1 MRAVLQ
7 DVRYALRRARSRAG
21 FTAIAVLS
29 IGLGVGV
36 NTAAF
41 SLVNAIVLRKTP
53 IARADRV
60 AELDMANDHGISGP
74 LSYADVKELREQSNG
89 VFSQIGLAK
98 FTAFTRD
105 LGDHVETLTG
115 ELVNGDFFP
124 LIGIPPVVGRL
135 LGPEDDVAQGAHPV
149 VVLGYS
155 YWMSAF
161 GGDRAV
167 VGRRLRLS
175 GREYTVVGVASNR
188 IDGLLPG
195 LAPAMYGPVKMVN
208 QIEPT
213 PVDDLSQ
220 RGNHSYFV
228 RVRLAEGQSF
238 AAARAVVDRFVA
250 RMHVEQPKYWPA
262 RLTLRLTALSAIAV
276 SPMLDDVVVP
286 AIAALM
292 IVVGLV
298 LIIACAN
305 LASFLL
311 AQARDRQREI
321 AIRLAI
327 GATRRA
333 LVRQLLVE
341 SLLIAVAGGVLGVVL
356 SSLAL
361 HALLGADL
369 PIPLPLSLDV
379 SVDGRVLTFVLA
391 TSIAA
396 GILFGLLPAL
406 QATRPNVVETIKNE
420 NAGGKSGGGRRLS
433 LRSWLVVAQT
443 AASVVLLVT
452 AALFLRSLNAQM
464 KVDAGFGGQPA
475 ALVWMALPTERYP
488 AERRAQ
494 AVAEIERRLRAL
506 PGQSAVG
513 VIDNIMLNALSD
525 ESMTINV
532 AGFEPP
538 KGSTGFDI
546 ENAVADSG
554 FFEAAGLTLVNG
566 RLFNST
572 DAAGRERVAIVNQAM
587 VDRFWRGQDALG
599 RSFRTDSSVYRV
611 VGVVKTT
618 KIRSL
623 GEAPRA
629 MIFTAFSQEPSPV
642 FHVVVRARGNDALL
656 VTQLLATIRE
666 MDPSLMIVQAKTMER
681 HLAIMLLPARLGAT
695 AFAIFA
701 SLALVLAT
709 IGVYGVV
716 RYAVA
721 RRGRE
726 VAIRM
731 AVGADATG
739 VVRLLMREGLMLVV
753 AGSVVGLVLAAIA
766 ARGLQSL
773 LFGVGTI
780 DPIAFVG
787 GPLVLIATGALAAFL
802 PARRASRID
811 PARVLRAE

>member
-21 FTAIAVLS
+21 FTVIAVLS

-60 AELDMANDHGISGP
+60 AELDMANDRGISGP
-74 LSYADVKELREQSNG
+74 LSYADIKDLREQSNG
-89 VFSQIGLAK
+89 VFSQIAAAK

-105 LGDHVETLTG
+105 FGDHVETLTG
-115 ELVNGDFFP
+115 ELVNGDYFR
-124 LIGIPPVVGRL
+124 LIGLPPVVGRL

-149 VVLGYS
+149 VVLGYD
-155 YWMSAF
+155 YWMSSFA
-161 GGDRAV
+161 GDRNV
-167 VGRRLRLS
+167 VGRKLRLS
-175 GREYTVVGVASNR
+175 GREYTVIGVASSR
-188 IDGLLPG
+188 IDGLMPG
-195 LAPAMYGPVKMVN
+195 LAPSMYGPVMMVN

-213 PVDDLSQ
+213 TVDDLGQ

-228 RVRLAEGQSF
+228 KLRLADGQTF

-250 RMHVEQPKYWPA
+250 RAHIEHPRNWPA
-262 RLTLRLTALSAIAV
+262 RLTLRLTPLSSIAV
-276 SPMLDDVVVP
+276 SPILDDVVVP
-286 AIAALM
+286 AVAALM

-341 SLLIAVAGGVLGVVL
+341 SLLIAVAGGALGVAL
-356 SSLAL
+356 SSFAL

-369 PIPLPLSLDV
+369 PIPLPVSLDV
-379 SVDGRVLTFVLA
+379 TVDARVLTFVLA
-391 TSIAA
+391 TSIVA

-406 QATRPNVVETIKNE
+406 QATHPNVIETIKNE
-420 NAGGKSGGGRRLS
+420 NAGGKPGGRRLS
-433 LRSWLVVAQT
+433 LRSWLVIAQT

-452 AALFLRSLNAQM
+452 AALFLRSLSAQT
-464 KVDAGFGGQPA
+464 KVDAGFGRQPA
-475 ALVWMALPTERYP
+475 GIVWMALPTDRY
-488 AERRAQ
+488 AADRRAQ
-494 AVAEIERRLRAL
+494 AVGEIERRLRAL

-525 ESMTINV
+525 ESMSINV

-546 ENAVADSG
+546 EYAVADSG

-566 RLFNST
+566 RLFNSG
-572 DAAGRERVAIVNQAM
+572 DVAGRERVVIVNQAM

-599 RSFRTDSSVYRV
+599 RTFRTDSNTYRV
-611 VGVVKTT
+611 VGIVKTT
-618 KIRSL
+618 KVRSL
-623 GEAPRA
+623 GEAPTA
-629 MIFTAFSQEPSPV
+629 MIYTAFGQDPSPV
-642 FHVVVRARGNDALL
+642 IHVVARARGNDALL
-656 VTQLLATIRE
+656 VTQMLATIRE
-666 MDPSLMIVQAKTMER
+666 VDPSLMIIQAKTMER
-681 HLAIMLLPARLGAT
+681 HLAVMLLPARLGAT

-721 RRGRE
+721 RRSRE
-726 VAIRM
+726 VAIRI
-731 AVGADATG
+731 AIGADAVG
-739 VVRLLMREGLMLVV
+739 VVRMLMREGLVLVGGGAV
-753 AGSVVGLVLAAIA
+753 IGLVIAALA

-773 LFGVGTI
+773 LCGVGTI
-780 DPIAFVG
+780 DPVAFVG
-787 GPLVLIATGALAAFL
+787 GPLVLLATGALAAFL

-811 PARVLRAE
+811 PVRALRAD

>member
-7 DVRYALRRARSRAG
+7 DLRYALRRARSRAG
-21 FTAIAVLS
+21 FTAIAILS

-60 AELDMANDHGISGP
+60 IELDMANDRGITGP
-74 LSYADVKELREQSNG
+74 LSYPDIKDLRNQSGG
-89 VFSQIGLAK
+89 VFSQIGAAK

-105 LGDHVETLTG
+105 FGDHVETLTG
-115 ELVNGDFFP
+115 ELVNGEFFP
-124 LIGIPPVVGRL
+124 LIGLPPVIGRS

-155 YWMSAF
+155 YWMSSF
-161 GGDRAV
+161 GGDPGV
-167 VGRRLRLS
+167 VGRKLRLS
-175 GREYTVVGVASNR
+175 GREFTVVGVASNR

-195 LAPAMYGPVKMVN
+195 LAPSLYGPVQMVN

-213 PVDDLSQ
+213 PVDDLAQ

-228 RVRLAEGQSF
+228 RVRLAEGQSL
-238 AAARAVVDRFVA
+238 AAARVVIDRFVA
-250 RMHVEQPKYWPA
+250 RMHAEQPKNWPEHVS
-262 RLTLRLTALSAIAV
+262 LRMTPLSSIAV

-286 AIAALM
+286 AVTALM
-292 IVVGLV
+292 VVVGLV

-341 SLLIAVAGGVLGVVL
+341 SLLIAIAGGVLGVVM
-356 SSLAL
+356 SSVAL

-379 SVDGRVLTFVLA
+379 SVDARVLSFVLG
-391 TSIAA
+391 TSILA

-420 NAGGKSGGGRRLS
+420 NAGGKPGRRLS

-443 AASVVLLVT
+443 AASVVLLVI
-452 AALFLRSLNAQM
+452 AALFLRSLDAQI
-464 KVDAGFGGQPA
+464 KVDAGFGRQPA
-475 ALVWMALPTERYP
+475 GIAWMALPTDRYP

-494 AVAEIERRLRAL
+494 AVAELERRLRAL
-506 PGQSAVG
+506 PGQSGVG
-513 VIDNIMLNALSD
+513 VIDNILLNALSD

-538 KGSTGFDI
+538 KGATGFDI
-546 ENAVADSG
+546 QNAVADSG

-566 RLFNST
+566 RLFNSA
-572 DAAGRERVAIVNQAM
+572 DAPGRERVAIVNQAM
-587 VDRFWRGQDALG
+587 VDRFWRGQEALG
-599 RSFRTDSSVYRV
+599 RTFRTDSSVYRV

-618 KIRSL
+618 KVRSL

-629 MIFTAFSQEPSPV
+629 MIFTAFSQQPSPV
-642 FHVVVRARGNDALL
+642 FHVVARARGNDALL
-656 VTQLLATIRE
+656 VTQMLSTIRE
-666 MDPSLMIVQAKTMER
+666 MDPALMVIQAKTMER

-701 SLALVLAT
+701 GLALVLAT

-721 RRGRE
+721 RRSRE

-739 VVRLLMREGLMLVV
+739 VVRLLMREGLVLVIGG
-753 AGSVVGLVLAAIA
+753 AGAGLVLAALA

-773 LFGVGTI
+773 LFGVGMI
-780 DPIAFVG
+780 DPVSFLG
-787 GPLVLIATGALAAFL
+787 GPLLLIATGALAAFL
-802 PARRASRID
+802 PARRVSRID
-811 PARVLRAE
+811 PASALRAE

>member
-262 RLTLRLTALSAIAV
+262 RLTLR
-276 SPMLDDVVVP
+276 PD
-286 AIAALM
+286 
-292 IVVGLV
+292 
-298 LIIACAN
+298 CC
-305 LASFLL
+305 
-311 AQARDRQREI
+311 
-321 AIRLAI
+321 
-327 GATRRA
+327 RR
-333 LVRQLLVE
+333 
-341 SLLIAVAGGVLGVVL
+341 
-356 SSLAL
+356 
-361 HALLGADL
+361 
-369 PIPLPLSLDV
+369 
-379 SVDGRVLTFVLA
+379 F
-391 TSIAA
+391 
-396 GILFGLLPAL
+396 
-406 QATRPNVVETIKNE
+406 
-420 NAGGKSGGGRRLS
+420 
-433 LRSWLVVAQT
+433 
-443 AASVVLLVT
+443 
-452 AALFLRSLNAQM
+452 
-464 KVDAGFGGQPA
+464 
-475 ALVWMALPTERYP
+475 
-488 AERRAQ
+488 
-494 AVAEIERRLRAL
+494 
-506 PGQSAVG
+506 
-513 VIDNIMLNALSD
+513 
-525 ESMTINV
+525 
-532 AGFEPP
+532 
-538 KGSTGFDI
+538 
-546 ENAVADSG
+546 
-554 FFEAAGLTLVNG
+554 
-566 RLFNST
+566 
-572 DAAGRERVAIVNQAM
+572 
-587 VDRFWRGQDALG
+587 
-599 RSFRTDSSVYRV
+599 
-611 VGVVKTT
+611 
-618 KIRSL
+618 
-623 GEAPRA
+623 
-629 MIFTAFSQEPSPV
+629 PV
-642 FHVVVRARGNDALL
+642 
-656 VTQLLATIRE
+656 
-666 MDPSLMIVQAKTMER
+666 
-681 HLAIMLLPARLGAT
+681 
-695 AFAIFA
+695 
-701 SLALVLAT
+701 
-709 IGVYGVV
+709 
-716 RYAVA
+716 
-721 RRGRE
+721 
-726 VAIRM
+726 
-731 AVGADATG
+731 
-739 VVRLLMREGLMLVV
+739 
-753 AGSVVGLVLAAIA
+753 
-766 ARGLQSL
+766 
-773 LFGVGTI
+773 
-780 DPIAFVG
+780 
-787 GPLVLIATGALAAFL
+787 
-802 PARRASRID
+802 
-811 PARVLRAE
+811 

>member
-21 FTAIAVLS
+21 FTAIAILS

-60 AELDMANDHGISGP
+60 AELDMASERGISGP
-74 LSYADVKELREQSNG
+74 LSYMDVKELREQSSG
-89 VFSQIGLAK
+89 IFSQIAVAK

-124 LIGIPPVVGRL
+124 LIGLPPVVGRL
-135 LGPEDDVAQGAHPV
+135 LGPEDDIAQGAHPV

-167 VGRRLRLS
+167 VGRTLRLS
-175 GREYTVVGVASNR
+175 GREFTVVGVASNR

-195 LAPAMYGPVKMVN
+195 LAPALYGPVQMVN

-213 PVDDLSQ
+213 PVDDLAE

-228 RVRLAEGQSF
+228 RVRLSEGQSF

-250 RMHVEQPKYWPA
+250 RMHVEQPRYWPA
-262 RLTLRLTALSAIAV
+262 RLTLRLTPLSAIAV

-286 AIAALM
+286 AVAALM

-361 HALLGADL
+361 RALLGADL
-369 PIPLPLSLDV
+369 PIPLPVSLDV

-391 TSIAA
+391 TSIVA
-396 GILFGLLPAL
+396 GMLFGLLPAL

-420 NAGGKSGGGRRLS
+420 NAGGKPGRGRFS

-452 AALFLRSLNAQM
+452 AALFLRSLSAQM
-464 KVDAGFGGQPA
+464 NVDAGFGKQPA
-475 ALVWMALPTERYP
+475 ALVWMALPTDRYP
-488 AERRAQ
+488 APRRAQ
-494 AVAEIERRLRAL
+494 AVAELERRLRAM

-513 VIDNIMLNALSD
+513 VIDNLMLNALSD

-546 ENAVADSG
+546 ENAVPDSG
-554 FFEAAGLTLVNG
+554 FFEAAGLTLVSG

-572 DAAGRERVAIVNQAM
+572 DVPGREHVAIVNQAM

-599 RSFRTDSSVYRV
+599 RTFRTDSSVYRV

-656 VTQLLATIRE
+656 VPQVLATIRE

-701 SLALVLAT
+701 GLALVLAT

-731 AVGADATG
+731 AIGADANG
-739 VVRLLMREGLMLVV
+739 VVGLLMREGLVLVIV
-753 AGSVVGLVLAAIA
+753 GAVIGLVLSALT

-773 LFGVGTI
+773 LFGVGAI

-802 PARRASRID
+802 PARKASRID
-811 PARVLRAE
+811 PARALRAE

>member
-7 DVRYALRRARSRAG
+7 DIRYALRRARSRAG
-21 FTAIAVLS
+21 FTAIAILS

-41 SLVNAIVLRKTP
+41 SLVNAIILRKTP
-53 IARADRV
+53 IANSDRV
-60 AELDMANDHGISGP
+60 AELDMANERGISGP
-74 LSYADVKELREQSNG
+74 LSYADVKDLREQSGG

-98 FTAFTRD
+98 FSAFTRD

-124 LIGIPPVVGRL
+124 LIGLPPALGRL
-135 LGPEDDVAQGAHPV
+135 LGPQDDIARGAHPV
-149 VVLGYS
+149 VVLGYD
-155 YWMSAF
+155 YWRSAF
-161 GGDRAV
+161 GGDRNV
-167 VGRRLRLS
+167 VGQRLRLS
-175 GREYTVVGVASNR
+175 GREYTVVGVASSR

-195 LAPAMYGPVKMVN
+195 LAPSMYAPVMMVN

-213 PVDDLSQ
+213 PVDDLGQ

-238 AAARAVVDRFVA
+238 AAARAVIDRFVA
-250 RMHVEQPKYWPA
+250 RMHVEQPKQWPA
-262 RLTLRLTALSAIAV
+262 RLTIRLTPLSSIAV
-276 SPMLDDVVVP
+276 SPMLDDVIVP
-286 AIAALM
+286 AVGALM
-292 IVVGLV
+292 VVVGLV

-341 SLLIAVAGGVLGVVL
+341 SLLIAFAGGLLGVAM
-356 SSLAL
+356 STLAL
-361 HALLGADL
+361 RALLGADL
-369 PIPLPLSLDV
+369 PIPLPVSLDV
-379 SVDGRVLTFVLA
+379 SVDGRVLAFVLA
-391 TSIAA
+391 ISVAA
-396 GILFGLLPAL
+396 GVLFGLLPAL
-406 QATRPNVVETIKNE
+406 QATRPNVVDTIKNE
-420 NAGGKSGGGRRLS
+420 NAGGAPSGRRMS

-452 AALFLRSLNAQM
+452 AALFLRSLGAQT
-464 KVDAGFGGQPA
+464 KVDAGFGRQPA
-475 ALVWMALPTERYP
+475 GIVWMALPTDRYP
-488 AERRAQ
+488 AERRMQ
-494 AVAEIERRLRAL
+494 GVAELERRLRAM

-532 AGFEPP
+532 AGLQPP
-538 KGSTGFDI
+538 KGTTGFDI
-546 ENAVADSG
+546 QNAVADSG

-566 RLFNST
+566 RLFNSS
-572 DAAGRERVAIVNQAM
+572 DVADRERVAIINQAM
-587 VDRFWRGQDALG
+587 VDRFWHGQNALG
-599 RSFRTDSSVYRV
+599 QTFRTDSNVYRV
-611 VGVVKTT
+611 VGIVKTT
-618 KIRSL
+618 KVRSL

-629 MIFTAFSQEPSPV
+629 MIFTAFGQEPSPV
-642 FHVVVRARGNDALL
+642 FFVVARARGNDALL
-656 VTQLLATIRE
+656 VTQMLATIRE

-701 SLALVLAT
+701 ALALALAT

-726 VAIRM
+726 VAIRL
-731 AVGADATG
+731 AVGADSSG
-739 VVRLLMREGLMLVV
+739 VVRLLMREGVGLVIGG
-753 AGSVVGLVLAAIA
+753 AAVGLVLAALA
-766 ARGLQSL
+766 ARGLDSL
-773 LFGVGTI
+773 LFGVATI
-780 DPIAFVG
+780 DPVAFIG
-787 GPLVLIATGALAAFL
+787 APLVLIATGALAAFL
-802 PARRASRID
+802 PARRVSRID
-811 PARVLRAE
+811 PASALRAE

>member
-1 MRAVLQ
+1 MKAVLQ
-7 DVRYALRRARSRAG
+7 DVRYALRRARSHAG

-41 SLVNAIVLRKTP
+41 TLVNAIILRKTP
-53 IARADRV
+53 IVRADRV
-60 AELDMANDHGISGP
+60 AELDMANERGTSGP
-74 LSYADVKELREQSNG
+74 LSYVDVKDLREQSSG
-89 VFSQIGLAK
+89 TFSQIGIAK

-105 LGDHVETLTG
+105 FGDHVETLTG
-115 ELVNGDFFP
+115 ELVNGEYFP
-124 LIGIPPVVGRL
+124 LIGLPPVVGRL
-135 LGPEDDVAQGAHPV
+135 LGPEDDVAPGAHPV
-149 VVLGYS
+149 VVLGYD
-155 YWMSAF
+155 YWMSSFA
-161 GGDRAV
+161 GDRNV
-167 VGRRLRLS
+167 VGRKLRLS
-175 GREYTVVGVASNR
+175 GREFTVIGVASSR

-195 LAPAMYGPVKMVN
+195 LTPSMYGPVQMVN

-213 PVDDLSQ
+213 PVDELTE
-220 RGNHSYFV
+220 RVNHSYFV
-228 RVRLAEGQSF
+228 NVRLAEGQTF
-238 AAARAVVDRFVA
+238 AAGRAVVDRFVS
-250 RMHVEQPKYWPA
+250 RMHVEHPKNWPA
-262 RLTLRLTALSAIAV
+262 QVTLRLTPLSSIAV

-286 AIAALM
+286 AVAALM

-341 SLLIAVAGGVLGVVL
+341 SLLIAVAGGALGVAL
-356 SSLAL
+356 STLAL
-361 HALLGADL
+361 RALLGADL
-369 PIPLPLSLDV
+369 PIPLPVSLDV
-379 SVDGRVLTFVLA
+379 GVDLRVLSFVLG
-391 TSIAA
+391 TSIVA

-406 QATRPNVVETIKNE
+406 QATRPNVIETIKNE
-420 NAGGKSGGGRRLS
+420 NAGGKPGGGRRLS

-452 AALFLRSLNAQM
+452 AALFLRSLGAQM
-464 KVDAGFGGQPA
+464 KVDPGFGRQPA
-475 ALVWMALPTERYP
+475 ALVWMALPTDRYP
-488 AERRAQ
+488 ADRRAQ
-494 AVAEIERRLRAL
+494 AVAEIERRVRAM

-538 KGSTGFDI
+538 KGSTGFEI

-554 FFEAAGLTLVNG
+554 FFEAAGLTLVDG
-566 RLFNST
+566 RLFNSG
-572 DAAGRERVAIVNQAM
+572 DAPGRERVAMVNQAM
-587 VDRFWRGQDALG
+587 VDRFWRGQEPIG
-599 RSFRTDSSVYRV
+599 RTFRTDSVVYRV

-623 GEAPRA
+623 GEAPQA
-629 MIFTAFSQEPSPV
+629 MIYTAFTQEPSPV
-642 FHVVVRARGNDALL
+642 FHLVARARGNAGML
-656 VTQLLATIRE
+656 VPQVLATIRE
-666 MDPSLMIVQAKTMER
+666 VDASLMIVQAKTMER

-701 SLALVLAT
+701 TLALVLAT

-731 AVGADATG
+731 AIGADGVG
-739 VVRLLMREGLMLVV
+739 VVRLLMREGLVLVV
-753 AGSVVGLVLAAIA
+753 GGAVLGLVIAALA

-780 DPIAFVG
+780 DPVAFIG
-787 GPLVLIATGALAAFL
+787 GPLLLIATGALAAFL
-802 PARRASRID
+802 PARRATRID
-811 PARVLRAE
+811 PARALRAE

>member
-1 MRAVLQ
+1 MRALLQ
-7 DVRYALRRARSRAG
+7 DVRYALRRARSHAG
-21 FTAIAVLS
+21 FTAIAILS

-53 IARADRV
+53 IVRADRV
-60 AELDMANDHGISGP
+60 VELDMANERGISGP
-74 LSYADVKELREQSNG
+74 LSYVDVKELREQSG
-89 VFSQIGLAK
+89 GTFSQVAIAK

-105 LGDHVETLTG
+105 FGDHVETLTG
-115 ELVNGDFFP
+115 ELVNGDYFP
-124 LIGIPPVVGRL
+124 LIGLPPVVGRL
-135 LGPEDDVAQGAHPV
+135 LGPEDDVARGAHPV

-155 YWMSAF
+155 YWMSSFA
-161 GGDRAV
+161 GDPSV
-167 VGRRLRLS
+167 VGRKLRLS
-175 GREYTVVGVASNR
+175 GREFTVVGVASSR

-195 LAPAMYGPVKMVN
+195 LAPSMYGPVMMVN

-213 PVDDLSQ
+213 PVDDLGQ

-228 RVRLAEGQSF
+228 RLRLAEGQSM

-250 RMHVEQPKYWPA
+250 RMHVEYPGNWPA
-262 RLTLRLTALSAIAV
+262 QLTLRLTPLSSIAV

-286 AIAALM
+286 AVAALM

-311 AQARDRQREI
+311 AQARDRQLEI

-341 SLLIAVAGGVLGVVL
+341 SLLIAVAGGALGVAL
-356 SSLAL
+356 SIIAL
-361 HALLGADL
+361 RAFLGADL
-369 PIPLPLSLDV
+369 PIPLPVSLDV
-379 SVDGRVLTFVLA
+379 GVDVRVLSFVLG
-391 TSIAA
+391 TSIGA

-406 QATRPNVVETIKNE
+406 QATRPNVIETIKNE
-420 NAGGKSGGGRRLS
+420 NAGGKPGGGRRLS

-452 AALFLRSLNAQM
+452 AALFLRSLGAQM
-464 KVDAGFGGQPA
+464 KVDAGFGKQPA
-475 ALVWMALPTERYP
+475 ALVWMALPTDRYP
-488 AERRAQ
+488 AARRAP
-494 AVAEIERRLRAL
+494 ALGEIERRLRAM

-513 VIDNIMLNALSD
+513 VIDNIMLNPLSD
-525 ESMTINV
+525 ESMRINV
-532 AGFEPP
+532 AGFQPP
-538 KGSTGFDI
+538 KGSSGFEI
-546 ENAVADSG
+546 SYAVADSG

-566 RLFNST
+566 RLFNSG
-572 DAAGRERVAIVNQAM
+572 DVPGRERVVIINQAM
-587 VDRFWRGQDALG
+587 VDRFWRGQEALG
-599 RSFRTDSSVYRV
+599 RTFRTDSNVFRV

-623 GEAPRA
+623 GEAPRP
-629 MIFTAFSQEPSPV
+629 MIFTAFTQDPSPV
-642 FHVVVRARGNDALL
+642 FFVVARARANDALL
-656 VTQLLATIRE
+656 VPQVLATIRE

-681 HLAIMLLPARLGAT
+681 HLAVMLLPARLGAT

-731 AVGADATG
+731 AIGADAAG
-739 VVRLLMREGLMLVV
+739 VVRLLMREGLLLVV
-753 AGSVVGLVLAAIA
+753 VGAAIGVVLSALA

-787 GPLVLIATGALAAFL
+787 GPLLLIATGVLAAFL
-802 PARRASRID
+802 PARRATRID
-811 PARVLRAE
+811 PTRALRAE

>member
-7 DVRYALRRARSRAG
+7 DLRYALRRARSRAG
-21 FTAIAVLS
+21 FTAIAILS

-41 SLVNAIVLRKTP
+41 SLVNAIILRKTP
-53 IARADRV
+53 IAQSDRV
-60 AELDMANDHGISGP
+60 AELDMANERGITGP
-74 LSYADVKELREQSNG
+74 LSYADVKDLREQSDG

-98 FTAFTRD
+98 FSAFTRD

-115 ELVNGDFFP
+115 ELVNRDFFP
-124 LIGIPPVVGRL
+124 LIGLPPVLGRL
-135 LGPEDDVAQGAHPV
+135 LGPEDDVARGAHPV
-149 VVLGYS
+149 VVLGYD

-161 GGDRAV
+161 GGDRNV
-167 VGRRLRLS
+167 VGRKLRLS
-175 GREYTVVGVASNR
+175 GREYTVVGVASRR

-195 LAPAMYGPVKMVN
+195 LAPSMYAPVMMVN

-213 PVDDLSQ
+213 PVDDLGQ

-228 RVRLAEGQSF
+228 RVRLSEGQSF

-250 RMHVEQPKYWPA
+250 RMHVEQPGHWPA
-262 RLTLRLTALSAIAV
+262 RLTIRLTPLSTIAV
-276 SPMLDDVVVP
+276 SPMLDDVIVP
-286 AIAALM
+286 AVAALM
-292 IVVGLV
+292 VVVGLV

-327 GATRRA
+327 GATRGA

-341 SLLIAVAGGVLGVVL
+341 SLLIAFAGGVLGVAL

-361 HALLGADL
+361 RGLLGADL
-369 PIPLPLSLDV
+369 PIPLPVSLDV
-379 SVDGRVLTFVLA
+379 SVDGRVLGFVLA
-391 TSIAA
+391 TSVVA
-396 GILFGLLPAL
+396 GVLFGLLPAL
-406 QATRPNVVETIKNE
+406 QATRPNVVDTIKNE
-420 NAGGKSGGGRRLS
+420 NAGGAPGGRRLS

-452 AALFLRSLNAQM
+452 AALFLRSLSAQT
-464 KVDAGFGGQPA
+464 KVDAGFGRQPA
-475 ALVWMALPTERYP
+475 GIVWMAFPTDRYP

-494 AVAEIERRLRAL
+494 AIGELERRLRAM

-513 VIDNIMLNALSD
+513 VIDNIMLNPLSD
-525 ESMTINV
+525 ESMTINI
-532 AGFEPP
+532 AGVQPP
-538 KGSTGFDI
+538 KGTMGFDI
-546 ENAVADSG
+546 QNAVADSG

-566 RLFNST
+566 RLFNSA
-572 DAAGRERVAIVNQAM
+572 DVAGRERVVIVNQAM
-587 VDRFWRGQDALG
+587 VDRFWRGQEALG
-599 RSFRTDSSVYRV
+599 QTFRTDSNVYRV

-623 GEAPRA
+623 GEAPRP
-629 MIFTAFSQEPSPV
+629 MIFTAFTQDPSPV
-642 FHVVVRARGNDALL
+642 FFVVARARGNDALL
-656 VTQLLATIRE
+656 VTEMLATIRE

-681 HLAIMLLPARLGAT
+681 HLAVMLLPARLGAT

-731 AVGADATG
+731 AIGADAAG
-739 VVRLLMREGLMLVV
+739 VVRLLMREGLLLVV
-753 AGSVVGLVLAAIA
+753 GGAVIGLVLSALT

-787 GPLVLIATGALAAFL
+787 GPLLLIATGALAAFL
-802 PARRASRID
+802 PARRATRID
-811 PARVLRAE
+811 PTRALRAE

>member
-7 DVRYALRRARSRAG
+7 DLRYALRRARSRAG
-21 FTAIAVLS
+21 FTAIAILS

-60 AELDMANDHGISGP
+60 AELDMANEHGISGP
-74 LSYADVKELREQSNG
+74 LSYVDVKELRDQSGG
-89 VFSQIGLAK
+89 VFSQVSVSK

-105 LGDHVETLTG
+105 MGDHVETLTG
-115 ELVNGDFFP
+115 QLVNGDYFP
-124 LIGIPPVVGRL
+124 LIGLPPVLGRL
-135 LGPEDDVAQGAHPV
+135 LGPEDDVARGAHPV
-149 VVLGYS
+149 IVLGYN

-161 GGDRAV
+161 GGDRGV
-167 VGRRLRLS
+167 VGRKLRLS
-175 GREYTVVGVASNR
+175 GREFTVVGVASNR

-195 LAPAMYGPVKMVN
+195 LAPTLYASVQMVN

-213 PVDDLSQ
+213 PTDDLAA
-220 RGNHSYFV
+220 RGNHSYFIK
-228 RVRLAEGQSF
+228 VRLAEGQTF
-238 AAARAVVDRFVA
+238 AAARSVVDRFVA
-250 RMHVEQPKYWPA
+250 RMHVEQTAHWPA
-262 RLTLRLTALSAIAV
+262 RVSIRLIPLSEIAV
-276 SPMLDDVVVP
+276 SPMIDGVVVP
-286 AIAALM
+286 AVTALM

-298 LIIACAN
+298 LVIACAN

-327 GATRRA
+327 GATRSA

-341 SLLIAVAGGVLGVVL
+341 SLLIAVAGGALGVVL
-356 SSLAL
+356 SSIAL

-369 PIPLPLSLDV
+369 PIPLPVSLDV
-379 SVDGRVLTFVLA
+379 SVDGRVLSFVLA
-391 TSIAA
+391 TSVMA

-406 QATRPNVVETIKNE
+406 QATRPNVVDTLKNE
-420 NAGGKSGGGRRLS
+420 NAGGGGGRRLS

-452 AALFLRSLNAQM
+452 AALFLRSLSAQM
-464 KVDAGFGGQPA
+464 KVDAGFGRQPA
-475 ALVWMALPTERYP
+475 GLVWMALPTDRYP
-488 AERRAQ
+488 ADRRYQ

-506 PGQSAVG
+506 DEQSAVG
-513 VIDNIMLNALSD
+513 VIDNILLNALSD
-525 ESMTINV
+525 ESMTINI

-546 ENAVADSG
+546 QSAITDSG
-554 FFEAAGLTLVNG
+554 FFDAAGLTLVAG
-566 RLFNST
+566 RIFNST
-572 DAAGRERVAIVNQAM
+572 DAAGRERVAVVNQAM

-599 RSFRTDSSVYRV
+599 RTFHTDSNTYRV
-611 VGVVKTT
+611 VGIVKTT

-629 MIFTAFSQEPSPV
+629 MLFTPFSQDPSTV
-642 FHVVVRARGNDALL
+642 FHVVARARGNDALL
-656 VTQLLATIRE
+656 VTRMLATIRE
-666 MDPSLMIVQAKTMER
+666 MDPSLMIIQAKTMER

-721 RRGRE
+721 RRSRE
-726 VAIRM
+726 VAIRI
-731 AVGADATG
+731 AIGADATG
-739 VVRLLMREGLMLVV
+739 VVRLLMREGLVLVV
-753 AGSVVGLVLAAIA
+753 GGAVIGLVLSALT

-780 DPIAFVG
+780 DPVAFLG

-802 PARRASRID
+802 PARRATRVD
-811 PARVLRAE
+811 PVRALRAD

>member
-1 MRAVLQ
+1 VLQ

-21 FTAIAVLS
+21 FTAIAILS

-53 IARADRV
+53 IVQPDRV
-60 AELDMANDHGISGP
+60 LELDMANDHGITGP
-74 LSYADVKELREQSNG
+74 LSYPDVKDLRDQSG
-89 VFSQIGLAK
+89 GLFSQVAVAK

-105 LGDHVETLTG
+105 FGDRVETLTG
-115 ELVNGDFFP
+115 QLVNGDYFP
-124 LIGIPPVVGRL
+124 LIGLPPVLGRL
-135 LGPEDDVAQGAHPV
+135 IGPEDDVAQGAHPV

-155 YWMSAF
+155 YWMSSF
-161 GGDRAV
+161 GGDASV
-167 VGRRLRLS
+167 VGRKLRLS
-175 GREYTVVGVASNR
+175 GREFTVVGVASNR

-195 LAPAMYGPVKMVN
+195 LAPALYGPVQMVN

-213 PVDDLSQ
+213 PVDDLAQ

-228 RVRLAEGQSF
+228 RVRLAEGQSV
-238 AAARAVVDRFVA
+238 AAARAVIDRFVA
-250 RMHVEQPKYWPA
+250 RMHDEHTKNWPE
-262 RLTLRLTALSAIAV
+262 RLALRVTPLSSIAV
-276 SPMLDDVVVP
+276 SPMLDDVIVP
-286 AIAALM
+286 AVTALM
-292 IVVGLV
+292 VVVGLV

-341 SLLIAVAGGVLGVVL
+341 SLLIAIAGGVLGVVM
-356 SSLAL
+356 SSVAL
-361 HALLGADL
+361 RALLGADL
-369 PIPLPLSLDV
+369 PIPLPVSLDV
-379 SVDGRVLTFVLA
+379 SVDARVLSFVLA
-391 TSIAA
+391 TSILA

-420 NAGGKSGGGRRLS
+420 NAGGKPGRRLS

-443 AASVVLLVT
+443 AASVVLLVI
-452 AALFLRSLNAQM
+452 AALFLRSLDAQM
-464 KVDAGFGGQPA
+464 KVDAGFGRQPA
-475 ALVWMALPTERYP
+475 GLVWMALPTDRYP

-494 AVAEIERRLRAL
+494 AVAELERRLRNL
-506 PGQSAVG
+506 PGQSGVG

-538 KGSTGFDI
+538 KGNTGFEI
-546 ENAVADSG
+546 QNAVADSG
-554 FFEAAGLTLVNG
+554 FFDAVGMTLVNG
-566 RLFNST
+566 RLFNSS
-572 DAAGRERVAIVNQAM
+572 DVAGRERAAIVNQAM
-587 VDRFWRGQDALG
+587 VDRFWRGQEALG
-599 RSFRTDSSVYRV
+599 RTFRTDSSVYRV
-611 VGVVKTT
+611 VGIVKTT

-629 MIFTAFSQEPSPV
+629 MIYTAFSQQPSTV
-642 FHVVVRARGNDALL
+642 FHVVARARGNDALL
-656 VTQLLATIRE
+656 VTQMLATIRE
-666 MDPSLMIVQAKTMER
+666 MDAALMVIQAKTMER

-701 SLALVLAT
+701 GLALVLAT

-721 RRGRE
+721 RRSRE

-739 VVRLLMREGLMLVV
+739 VVRLLMREGLVLVIGGAVAGLVV
-753 AGSVVGLVLAAIA
+753 AALAAH
-766 ARGLQSL
+766 GLQSL
-773 LFGVGTI
+773 LFGVGMI
-780 DPIAFVG
+780 DPVSFLG
-787 GPLVLIATGALAAFL
+787 GPLLLIATGALAAFL
-802 PARRASRID
+802 PARRVSRID
-811 PARVLRAE
+811 PASALRAE

>member
-21 FTAIAVLS
+21 FTAIAILS

-53 IARADRV
+53 IPRPDRV
-60 AELDMANDHGISGP
+60 VELDMASDRGISGP
-74 LSYADVKELREQSNG
+74 LSYADVKDLREQSG
-89 VFSQIGLAK
+89 SVFSQVAVAK

-115 ELVNGDFFP
+115 ELVNGDYFP
-124 LIGIPPVVGRL
+124 LTGVPPVLGRL

-155 YWMSAF
+155 YWMSSF
-161 GGDRAV
+161 GGDPAV
-167 VGRRLRLS
+167 IGRKLRLS

-195 LAPAMYGPVKMVN
+195 LAPSLYGPVQMVN

-213 PVDDLSQ
+213 PVDDLSA

-228 RVRLAEGQSF
+228 RVRLADGQSV
-238 AAARAVVDRFVA
+238 AGARAVVDRFVA
-250 RMHVEQPKYWPA
+250 RAHVEHPNYWPA
-262 RLTLRLTALSAIAV
+262 RLSIRLTPLSSIAV
-276 SPMLDDVVVP
+276 SPMLDDVIVP
-286 AIAALM
+286 AVTALM
-292 IVVGLV
+292 VVVGLV

-333 LVRQLLVE
+333 LIRQLLVE
-341 SLLIAVAGGVLGVVL
+341 SLLIAIAGGVLGVVM

-361 HALLGADL
+361 RTLLGADL
-369 PIPLPLSLDV
+369 PIPLPISLDV
-379 SVDGRVLTFVLA
+379 SVDGRVLSFVLA
-391 TSIAA
+391 TSIVA

-420 NAGGKSGGGRRLS
+420 NAGGKPGRRLS

-452 AALFLRSLNAQM
+452 AALFLRSLDAQM
-464 KVDAGFGGQPA
+464 KVDAGFGRQPA
-475 ALVWMALPTERYP
+475 GLVWMALPTDRYP
-488 AERRAQ
+488 ARRRAQ
-494 AVAEIERRLRAL
+494 AVAELERRLREL

-538 KGSTGFDI
+538 KGATGFDI
-546 ENAVADSG
+546 QDAVADSG

-572 DAAGRERVAIVNQAM
+572 DMPGRERVAIVNQAM
-587 VDRFWRGQDALG
+587 VDRFWRGQEALG
-599 RSFRTDSSVYRV
+599 RTFRTDSNVFRV

-618 KIRSL
+618 KVRSL

-629 MIFTAFSQEPSPV
+629 MIFTAFSQEPSTA
-642 FHVVVRARGNDALL
+642 FHVVARARGNDALL
-656 VTQLLATIRE
+656 VTQMLATIRA
-666 MDPSLMIVQAKTMER
+666 MDPALMVVQAKTMER

-701 SLALVLAT
+701 ALALVLAT

-721 RRGRE
+721 RRSRE

-739 VVRLLMREGLMLVV
+739 VVRLLMREGLVLVIGG
-753 AGSVVGLVLAAIA
+753 AAAGLVLAALA

-773 LFGVGTI
+773 LFGVAMM
-780 DPIAFVG
+780 DPVSFLG
-787 GPLVLIATGALAAFL
+787 GPLLLIATGALAAFL
-802 PARRASRID
+802 PARRVSRID
-811 PARVLRAE
+811 PASALRAE

>member
-21 FTAIAVLS
+21 FTAIAILS

-53 IARADRV
+53 IPRPDRV
-60 AELDMANDHGISGP
+60 VELDMASDRGISGP
-74 LSYADVKELREQSNG
+74 LSYADVKDLREQSG
-89 VFSQIGLAK
+89 SVFSQVAVAK

-115 ELVNGDFFP
+115 ELVNGDYFP
-124 LIGIPPVVGRL
+124 LTGVPPVLGRL

-149 VVLGYS
+149 VVLGYC
-155 YWMSAF
+155 YWMSSF
-161 GGDRAV
+161 GGDPAV
-167 VGRRLRLS
+167 IGRKLRLS

-195 LAPAMYGPVKMVN
+195 LAPSLYGPVQMVN

-213 PVDDLSQ
+213 PVDDLSA

-228 RVRLAEGQSF
+228 RVRLADGQSV
-238 AAARAVVDRFVA
+238 AGARAVVDRFVA
-250 RMHVEQPKYWPA
+250 RAHVEHPNYWPA
-262 RLTLRLTALSAIAV
+262 RLSIRLTPLSSIAV
-276 SPMLDDVVVP
+276 SPMLDDVIVP
-286 AIAALM
+286 AVTALM
-292 IVVGLV
+292 VVVGLV

-333 LVRQLLVE
+333 LIRQLLVE
-341 SLLIAVAGGVLGVVL
+341 SLLIAIAGGVLGVVM

-361 HALLGADL
+361 RTLLGADL
-369 PIPLPLSLDV
+369 PIPLPISLDV
-379 SVDGRVLTFVLA
+379 SVDGRVLSFVLA
-391 TSIAA
+391 TSIVA

-420 NAGGKSGGGRRLS
+420 NAGGKPGRRLS

-452 AALFLRSLNAQM
+452 AALFLRSLDAQM
-464 KVDAGFGGQPA
+464 KVDAGFGRQPA
-475 ALVWMALPTERYP
+475 GLVWMALPTDRYP
-488 AERRAQ
+488 ARRRAQ
-494 AVAEIERRLRAL
+494 AVAELERRLREL

-538 KGSTGFDI
+538 KGATGFDI
-546 ENAVADSG
+546 QDAVADSG

-572 DAAGRERVAIVNQAM
+572 DMPGRERVAIVNQAM
-587 VDRFWRGQDALG
+587 VDRFWRGQEALG
-599 RSFRTDSSVYRV
+599 RTFRTDSNVFRV

-618 KIRSL
+618 KVRSL

-629 MIFTAFSQEPSPV
+629 MIFTAFSQEPSTA
-642 FHVVVRARGNDALL
+642 FHVVARARGNDALL
-656 VTQLLATIRE
+656 VTQMLATIRA
-666 MDPSLMIVQAKTMER
+666 MDPALMVVQAKTMER

-701 SLALVLAT
+701 ALALVLAT

-721 RRGRE
+721 RRSRE

-739 VVRLLMREGLMLVV
+739 VVRLLMREGLVLVIGG
-753 AGSVVGLVLAAIA
+753 AAAGLVLAALA

-773 LFGVGTI
+773 LFGVAMM
-780 DPIAFVG
+780 DPVSFLG
-787 GPLVLIATGALAAFL
+787 GPLLLIATGALAAFL
-802 PARRASRID
+802 PARRVSRID
-811 PARVLRAE
+811 PASALRAE

>member
-21 FTAIAVLS
+21 FTAIAILS

-53 IARADRV
+53 IVRADRV
-60 AELDMANDHGISGP
+60 GELDMANERGISGP
-74 LSYADVKELREQSNG
+74 LSYVDIKALREQSGG
-89 VFSQIGLAK
+89 VFSQVGAAK

-105 LGDHVETLTG
+105 FGDHVETLTG
-115 ELVNGDFFP
+115 ELVNGDYFP
-124 LIGIPPVVGRL
+124 LVGLPAVVGRL
-135 LGPEDDVAQGAHPV
+135 LGPQDDVARGAHPV
-149 VVLGYS
+149 VVLS
-155 YWMSAF
+155 YNYWTSAF
-161 GGDRAV
+161 GRDPGV
-167 VGRRLRLS
+167 VGRKLRLS
-175 GREYTVVGVASNR
+175 GREYTVVGVASSQ

-195 LAPAMYGPVKMVN
+195 LAPALYGPVQMVN

-220 RGNHSYFV
+220 QGNHSYFV
-228 RVRLAEGQSF
+228 RVRLSEGQSF
-238 AAARAVVDRFVA
+238 VAARAVIDRYVA
-250 RMHVEQPKYWPA
+250 RMHVEQPRYWPA
-262 RLTLRLTALSAIAV
+262 NLTIRLTPLSSIAV

-286 AIAALM
+286 AVAALM

-341 SLLIAVAGGVLGVVL
+341 SLLIAVAGGVLGVIL
-356 SSLAL
+356 STLAL
-361 HALLGADL
+361 RTLLGADL
-369 PIPLPLSLDV
+369 PIPLPVSLDV
-379 SVDGRVLTFVLA
+379 SVDARVLTFVLA
-391 TSIAA
+391 TTIVA
-396 GILFGLLPAL
+396 GMLFGLLPAL

-420 NAGGKSGGGRRLS
+420 NAGGKPGGRRLS
-433 LRSWLVVAQT
+433 LRSWLVIGQT

-452 AALFLRSLNAQM
+452 AALFLRSLSAQM
-464 KVDAGFGGQPA
+464 QVDAGFGRQPA
-475 ALVWMALPTERYP
+475 SLVWMALPTDRYP

-494 AVAEIERRLRAL
+494 AVAELERRLRAM

-525 ESMTINV
+525 ESMTVNV

-546 ENAVADSG
+546 QNAVADSG

-566 RLFNST
+566 RIFNSA
-572 DAAGRERVAIVNQAM
+572 DVPGRERVAIVNQAM

-599 RSFRTDSSVYRV
+599 RTFRTDSSVYRV

-618 KIRSL
+618 KVRSL

-642 FHVVVRARGNDALL
+642 FHVVVRARASDALL
-656 VTQLLATIRE
+656 VPQVLAAIRE
-666 MDPSLMIVQAKTMER
+666 MDPSLMIIQAKTMER

-701 SLALVLAT
+701 
-709 IGVYGVV
+709 
-716 RYAVA
+716 
-721 RRGRE
+721 
-726 VAIRM
+726 
-731 AVGADATG
+731 
-739 VVRLLMREGLMLVV
+739 GL
-753 AGSVVGLVLAAIA
+753 
-766 ARGLQSL
+766 
-773 LFGVGTI
+773 
-780 DPIAFVG
+780 
-787 GPLVLIATGALAAFL
+787 
-802 PARRASRID
+802 
-811 PARVLRAE
+811 